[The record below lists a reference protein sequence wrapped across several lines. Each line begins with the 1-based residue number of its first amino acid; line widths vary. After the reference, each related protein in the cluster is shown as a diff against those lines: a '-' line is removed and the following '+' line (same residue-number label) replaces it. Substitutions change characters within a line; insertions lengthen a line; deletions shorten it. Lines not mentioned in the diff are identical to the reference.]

1 MRIDFRESFK
11 LDDLTSFQLRL
22 LGVCIGALVFAVGYL
37 LDLLLIDQFGPAA
50 EQGIMISDAI
60 TGLVCGFL
68 AYRLMRAMVGR
79 QQAFLSQLAVVAEMS
94 RQLRSA
100 LALLEHPLSEPAV
113 KVRTERELESVYGNL
128 KELTSRLESA
138 ASPH

>member
-11 LDDLTSFQLRL
+11 LDELTRLQLRL
-22 LGVCIGALVFAVGYL
+22 LGVCVGAAVFGVGYL

-50 EQGIMISDAI
+50 EQGIMISDAV

-68 AYRLMRAMVGR
+68 AYRLMRAMVVR
-79 QQAFLSQLAVVAEMS
+79 QQSFMSQLAVVADMS

-100 LALLEHPLSEPAV
+100 LALLERPLSEPAV
-113 KVRTERELESVYGNL
+113 KVRTERELENVYGNL

-138 ASPH
+138 ASPN

>member
-11 LDDLTSFQLRL
+11 LDDLTRFELRL
-22 LGVCIGALVFAVGYL
+22 LGVCVGAAVFAVGYL

-50 EQGIMISDAI
+50 EHGIMISDAV
-60 TGLVCGFL
+60 TGVVCGFL
-68 AYRLMRAMVGR
+68 AYRLMRAMVVR

-100 LALLEHPLSEPAV
+100 LALLERPLSEPAV
-113 KVRTERELESVYGNL
+113 RVRTERELENVYGSL
-128 KELTSRLESA
+128 KELTSRIESA
-138 ASPH
+138 ASPN